1 MSSRRRRALVAGTFS
16 LLVCGASLV
25 GDAAPASARV
35 CADVTVYTTVTD
47 PHVGQCVPLLDN
59 WISPCA
65 GTSQDLAGY
74 GGRVEVCAPTP
85 V

>member
-1 MSSRRRRALVAGTFS
+1 MSTRTRRALVAGTFA
-16 LLVCGASLV
+16 LVTGGASLI
-25 GDAAPASARV
+25 GGAAPASARV
-35 CADVTVYTTVTD
+35 CASVTVYTPSTD
-47 PHVGQCVPLLDN
+47 PAVGQCVPLLDN

-65 GTSQDLAGY
+65 GAWEELAGY